1 MLLMKYEKDF
11 FCIFVT
17 YKLIAKNVMNEN
29 LKAIANSFAEEYCS
43 DAIYPAHL
51 FKAILHKEIGL
62 VHFIESELDKDYFYL
77 QDWADVQMQLSPRA
91 VRPMRDLEYSDESV
105 AVLDEAENYKVKFD
119 LEETTDVCVLAA
131 LVTPGVGFSFD
142 QLKTLP
148 LTPSDIS
155 AKMGGGVNV
164 EAPYMEG
171 AELTKKTGAA
181 GGGKGSL
188 AKYCVDKTAVA
199 RAGNLDNV
207 IGFEKEIAIIYEIL
221 GRKTKANLLITGEA
235 GVGKTSL
242 VNGFVRELA
251 ADHVPGFLSG
261 AVAYEL
267 DTAALGGDAQY
278 KGEVEDRFK
287 NVITEIANLPNAVL
301 IIESIDKLFD
311 KQGSLFGASSIL
323 KNELSKGRLQLLATS
338 SIDGYTKNIETDKEM
353 TSKLEK
359 ITVEEP
365 TADLTLRILKG
376 ALPAYEEY
384 HGLKVDETVM
394 GDAIR
399 LAKRYLTEKSLP
411 DSAFDLI
418 DRTMAQVKTM
428 NDLTGNIIDELKG
441 KLEAIK
447 ASAEGKDK
455 ADEGLMKELDWLNY
469 ELFNKVSCI
478 LLAGV
483 DSDTD
488 FSKIATIQERID
500 FLAGILDKLTELSAE
515 QRSELKSDDL
525 SAVVAK
531 QTGIPLG
538 KVQTKERDRLM
549 GAEDTLKKRV
559 VGQDHAV
566 KKVLDAVYEAHSGLS
581 KKGQPMGSFF
591 FLGPTGTGKTE
602 LAKALATFLFGDE
615 SALIR
620 FDMSEFKEE
629 HSVALLYGAP
639 PGYVGYE
646 EGGLLVNKIRQN
658 PYAVVLFDEIEKAHK
673 SVFDLFLQ
681 ILDEGKLHDRLGRVG
696 DFSNALILFTSNIG
710 AQTIVDKFN
719 AGIIPENNE
728 LMDIMQGYFRPEF
741 LARLTEIV
749 PFSPITDKTV
759 TKIFDIHL
767 KGLLKLLEE
776 QNIELT
782 LTPEARE
789 KIALRGYNQQ
799 YGARPVLGIIRKEL
813 RHPISKMMIAGRVK
827 TGDKILVEAD
837 KDGQAVFV
845 VNGEKMEA
853 PTKKADEPAE
863 PEKKAAKKK

>member
-1 MLLMKYEKDF
+1 MRDLL
-11 FCIFVT
+11 
-17 YKLIAKNVMNEN
+17 KN
-29 LKAIANSFAEEYCS
+29 IANSFAEEYCS

-51 FKAILHKEIGL
+51 FKAILHKEMGL
-62 VHFIESELDKDYFYL
+62 VHFIETELDKDYYYL
-77 QDWADVQMQLSPRA
+77 QDWADVQMQLAPRA
-91 VRPMRDLEYSDESV
+91 VRPMRDLELSDESV
-105 AVLDEAENYKVKFD
+105 AVMEEAENYQLKFGLD
-119 LEETTDVCVLAA
+119 EVTPVCILAS

-171 AELTKKTGAA
+171 AELKKGTPAK
-181 GGGKGSL
+181 GGNAI
-188 AKYCVDKTAVA
+188 AKYCTDKTAIA
-199 RAGNLDNV
+199 RAGNLDAV
-207 IGFEKEIAIIYEIL
+207 VGFEKEIGIIYEIL

-267 DTAALGGDAQY
+267 ETAALGGDAQY

-287 NVITEIANLPNAVL
+287 SIINEVEALPNAVL
-301 IIESIDKLFD
+301 IIEKIDKLFD
-311 KQGSLFGASSIL
+311 KQGALYGCSTLL
-323 KNELSKGRLQLLATS
+323 KNELSKGRLQLLCTS

-353 TSKLEK
+353 VSNLEK

-365 TADLTLRILKG
+365 TADQTMEILKG
-376 ALPAYEEY
+376 IMPSYEEY
-384 HGLKVDETVM
+384 HGLTVDENVM
-394 GDAIR
+394 TESIR

-411 DSAFDLI
+411 ASAIDLI
-418 DRTMAQVKTM
+418 DRTMSHVKVE
-428 NDLTGNIIDELKG
+428 NDLVERKENQEDENK
-441 KLEAIK
+441 E
-447 ASAEGKDK
+447 EKD
-455 ADEGLMKELDWLNY
+455 Y
-469 ELFNKVSCI
+469 
-478 LLAGV
+478 
-483 DSDTD
+483 
-488 FSKIATIQERID
+488 IAH
-500 FLAGILDKLTELSAE
+500 TELTPE
-515 QRSELKSDDL
+515 DL
-525 SAVVAK
+525 TAVVAK

-538 KVQTKERDRLM
+538 KVQTGERERLL
-549 GAEDTLKKRV
+549 GGEEALKKRV

-566 KKVLDAVYEAHSGLS
+566 KKVLDAVYEARSGLN

-602 LAKALATFLFGDE
+602 LSKALAEFLFGDE
-615 SALIR
+615 SALLR

-646 EGGLLVNKIRQN
+646 EGGLLVNKIRQT
-658 PYAVVLFDEIEKAHK
+658 PYSVVLFDEIEKAHK

-710 AQTIVDKFN
+710 AQHIVDKFN
-719 AGIIPENNE
+719 SGVIPENNE

-759 TKIFDIHL
+759 AQIFDIHM
-767 KGLLKLLEE
+767 KGLLKLLKE
-776 QNIELT
+776 QDITLE

-789 KIALRGYNQQ
+789 TIALRGYNQQ

-813 RHPISKMMIAGRVK
+813 RHPISKMMIAGKVK
-827 TGDKILVEAD
+827 AGDHIK
-837 KDGQAVFV
+837 V
-845 VNGEKMEA
+845 VI
-853 PTKKADEPAE
+853 AE
-863 PEKKAAKKK
+863 GGKVDFEIEN

>member
-1 MLLMKYEKDF
+1 MDQ
-11 FCIFVT
+11 
-17 YKLIAKNVMNEN
+17 
-29 LKAIANSFAEEYCS
+29 LKTIANSFAEEYQS

-51 FKAILHKEIGL
+51 FKAILHKEMGL
-62 VHFIESELDKDYFYL
+62 VHFLETELDKDYYYL
-77 QDWADVQMQLSPRA
+77 QDWADVQMQLAPRA
-91 VRPMRDLEYSDESV
+91 VRPMRDLELSDESV
-105 AVLDEAENYKVKFD
+105 AVMDEAENYKVKFNLD
-119 LEETTDVCVLAA
+119 EATPVCILAS

-155 AKMGGGVNV
+155 AKMGGGANV

-171 AELTKKTGAA
+171 AELKKNTPAK
-181 GGGKGSL
+181 GGKGAI
-188 AKYCVDKTAVA
+188 AKYCTDKTAIA

-207 IGFEKEIAIIYEIL
+207 VGFEKEIGIIYEIL

-251 ADHVPGFLSG
+251 ADKVPGFLSG
-261 AVAYEL
+261 AIAYEL
-267 DTAALGGDAQY
+267 ETAALGGDAQY

-287 NVITEIANLPNAVL
+287 NVINEVEALPNAVL
-301 IIESIDKLFD
+301 IIEKIDKLFD
-311 KQGSLFGASSIL
+311 KQGALYGCSTLL
-323 KNELSKGRLQLLATS
+323 KNELSKGRLQLLCTS

-353 TSKLEK
+353 TSNLEK

-365 TADLTLRILKG
+365 TADQTMEILKG
-376 ALPAYEEY
+376 IMPAYEEY
-384 HGLKVDETVM
+384 HGLTVDETVM
-394 GDAIR
+394 EESIR

-411 DSAFDLI
+411 ASAIDLI
-418 DRTMAQVKTM
+418 DRTMAHVKVE
-428 NDLTGNIIDELKG
+428 NDLGDQEQKHTDLKP
-441 KLEAIK
+441 E
-447 ASAEGKDK
+447 D
-455 ADEGLMKELDWLNY
+455 
-469 ELFNKVSCI
+469 
-478 LLAGV
+478 
-483 DSDTD
+483 
-488 FSKIATIQERID
+488 
-500 FLAGILDKLTELSAE
+500 LT
-515 QRSELKSDDL
+515 
-525 SAVVAK
+525 AVVAK

-538 KVQTKERDRLM
+538 KVQTGERERLM
-549 GAEDTLKKRV
+549 GGEETLKKRV

-566 KKVLDAVYEAHSGLS
+566 KKVLDAVYEARSGLS

-602 LAKALATFLFGDE
+602 LSKALAEFLFGDE
-615 SALIR
+615 SALLR

-646 EGGLLVNKIRQN
+646 EGGLLVNKIRQT
-658 PYAVVLFDEIEKAHK
+658 PYSVVLFDEIEKAHK

-710 AQTIVDKFN
+710 AKDIVAKFN
-719 AGIIPENNE
+719 SGQVPENNE

-759 TKIFDIHL
+759 TAIFDIHM
-767 KGLLKLLEE
+767 KGLLKLLKE
-776 QNIELT
+776 QDITLE

-789 KIALRGYNQQ
+789 TIALRGYNQQ

-813 RHPISKMMIAGRVK
+813 RHPISKMMIAGK
-827 TGDKILVEAD
+827 IKPGDHIVVGLD
-837 KDGQAVFV
+837 KDGNPDIKVK
-845 VNGEKMEA
+845 E
-853 PTKKADEPAE
+853 
-863 PEKKAAKKK
+863 

>member
-1 MLLMKYEKDF
+1 
-11 FCIFVT
+11 
-17 YKLIAKNVMNEN
+17 MNDQ
-29 LKAIANSFAEEYCS
+29 LKTIANSFAEEYCS

-51 FKAILHKEIGL
+51 FKAILHKDMGL
-62 VHFIESELDKDYFYL
+62 VHFIESELDKDYYYL
-77 QDWADVQMQLSPRA
+77 QDWADVQMQLAPRA
-91 VRPMRDLEYSDESV
+91 VRPMRDLDLSDEAM
-105 AVLDEAENYKVKFD
+105 AVIDEAENYKVKFD
-119 LEETTDVCVLAA
+119 LDEASPVCVLAS

-155 AKMGGGVNV
+155 AKMAKGANV

-171 AELTKKTGAA
+171 AELKKNTPAK
-181 GGGKGSL
+181 GKGSL
-188 AKYCVDKTAVA
+188 AKYCTDKTAVA

-207 IGFEKEIAIIYEIL
+207 VGFEKEIGIIYEIL

-251 ADHVPGFLSG
+251 ADKVPGFLSG

-267 DTAALGGDAQY
+267 ETATLGGDAQY

-287 NVITEIANLPNAVL
+287 NIIDEIEALPNAVL
-301 IIESIDKLFD
+301 IIEKIDKLFD
-311 KQGSLFGASSIL
+311 KQGALFGCSTLL
-323 KNELSKGRLQLLATS
+323 KNELSKGRLQLLCTS

-353 TSKLEK
+353 TSNLEK

-365 TADLTLRILKG
+365 TADQTMEILKG
-376 ALPAYEEY
+376 IMPAYEEY
-384 HGLKVDETVM
+384 HGLTVDETVM
-394 GDAIR
+394 DESIR

-411 DSAFDLI
+411 ASAIDLI
-418 DRTMAQVKTM
+418 DRTMAHVKVD
-428 NDLTGNIIDELKG
+428 NDLGDQEQKHTDLK
-441 KLEAIK
+441 
-447 ASAEGKDK
+447 AED
-455 ADEGLMKELDWLNY
+455 
-469 ELFNKVSCI
+469 
-478 LLAGV
+478 
-483 DSDTD
+483 
-488 FSKIATIQERID
+488 
-500 FLAGILDKLTELSAE
+500 LT
-515 QRSELKSDDL
+515 
-525 SAVVAK
+525 AVVAK

-538 KVQTKERDRLM
+538 KVQTGERERLM
-549 GAEDTLKKRV
+549 GGEETLKKRV

-566 KKVLDAVYEAHSGLS
+566 KKVLDAVYEARSGLS

-602 LAKALATFLFGDE
+602 LSKALAEFLFGDE
-615 SALIR
+615 SALLR

-646 EGGLLVNKIRQN
+646 EGGLLVNKIRQT
-658 PYAVVLFDEIEKAHK
+658 PYSVVLFDEIETAHK

-710 AQTIVDKFN
+710 AQTIVEKFN
-719 AGIIPENNE
+719 SGVIPENNE

-759 TKIFDIHL
+759 TQIFDIHM
-767 KGLLKLLEE
+767 KGLLKLLGE
-776 QNIELT
+776 QNITLE

-789 KIALRGYNQQ
+789 TIALRGYNQQ

-813 RHPISKMMIAGRVK
+813 RHPISKMMIAGKVK
-827 TGDKILVEAD
+827 AGDHIIVGLD
-837 KDGQAVFV
+837 KDGNPDIKVK
-845 VNGEKMEA
+845 N
-853 PTKKADEPAE
+853 
-863 PEKKAAKKK
+863 

>member
-1 MLLMKYEKDF
+1 MNA
-11 FCIFVT
+11 
-17 YKLIAKNVMNEN
+17 KLKS
-29 LKAIANSFAEEYCS
+29 IANSFAEDYCS

-51 FKAILHKEIGL
+51 FKAVLHKEIGL
-62 VHFIESELDKDYFYL
+62 VHFIESELNKDYFYL
-77 QDWADVQMQLSPRA
+77 QDWADVQMQLAPRA
-91 VRPMRDLEYSDESV
+91 VRPMRDLEYSEESV
-105 AVLDEAENYKVKFD
+105 AVLEEAESYMAKFNLD
-119 LEETTDVCVLAA
+119 ETTDVCVLAS

-155 AKMGGGVNV
+155 AKMGGGANV

-171 AELTKKTGAA
+171 AELTKRTPAA
-181 GGGKGSL
+181 GGKGSL
-188 AKYCVDKTAVA
+188 SKYCIDKTAIA

-207 IGFEKEIAIIYEIL
+207 IGFEKEISVIYEIL

-287 NVITEIANLPNAVL
+287 NVISEVENLPNAVL
-301 IIESIDKLFD
+301 IIEAIDKLFD

-418 DRTMAQVKTM
+418 DRTMSQVKTM
-428 NDLTGNIIDELKG
+428 NDLTGNIINELRE

-447 ASAEGKDK
+447 ASTEGKDK

-488 FSKIATIQERID
+488 FSKIPTIQERID
-500 FLAGILDKLTELSAE
+500 FLGGILDKLAELSE
-515 QRSELKSDDL
+515 QQRTELKSDDL

-566 KKVLDAVYEAHSGLS
+566 KKVLDAVYEARSGLS

-646 EGGLLVNKIRQN
+646 EG
-658 PYAVVLFDEIEKAHK
+658 
-673 SVFDLFLQ
+673 
-681 ILDEGKLHDRLGRVG
+681 DRLGRVG

-710 AQTIVDKFN
+710 AQTIVEKFN
-719 AGIIPENNE
+719 SGVIPENNE

-759 TKIFDIHL
+759 VHIFDIHL

-776 QNIELT
+776 QNITLT

-799 YGARPVLGIIRKEL
+799 YGARPIIGIIRKEL
-813 RHPISKMMIAGRVK
+813 RHPISKMMIAGDVK
-827 TGDKILVEAD
+827 AGDNIVVEAD

-845 VNGEKMEA
+845 VNGKRFGNPEEKA
-853 PTKKADEPAE
+853 AE
-863 PEKKAAKKK
+863 PEEKKAPKKEKK